1 MRYDTEAALRA
12 LYGSPNRIA
21 AAKDIDFIDSHCRRF
36 IALSPFV
43 HIATSDGVR
52 LDVSPKG
59 DRPGFVHVLD
69 DRNLLI
75 PDWPGNNR
83 IDGLL
88 NIVRHGRVGLIFM
101 IPNVKETLRINGRA
115 SIHDDAAWLELCAH
129 QGKPPITVIRVET
142 EEVFLHC
149 AKAFMRSR
157 LWQPETWP
165 DRSALPSA
173 GQMIKDHAALDG
185 PPEDDREAEA
195 GYAKALY

>member
-1 MRYDTEAALRA
+1 MRYESESALRS
-12 LYGSPNRIA
+12 LYGAPHPRA
-21 AAKDIDFIDSHCRRF
+21 VAKEIDFIDANCRQF

-43 HIATSDGVR
+43 HIATSDGSK

-69 DRNLLI
+69 ERTLLI

-101 IPNVKETLRINGRA
+101 IPNVKETLRINGPA
-115 SIHDDAAWLELCAH
+115 SIHDDAEWLDLCAH
-129 QGKPPITVIRVET
+129 QGKRPITVTRVET

-165 DRSALPSA
+165 ERAALPTA
-173 GQMIKDHAALDG
+173 GQMIKDHAAIDG
-185 PPEDDREAEA
+185 PPEDDQEAEA
-195 GYAKALY
+195 RYAKVLY